1 MNFELKALALPQAAN
16 QPADVLVLLVPDA
29 FEPGSDALS
38 TLVAHARK
46 NKDWDCEAG
55 KLLQLYQVPA
65 IAARRVVLLGVGN
78 GSAKAVR
85 QAVVACAAVLKGPG
99 VVQAL
104 LCFAASPVPQSVAR
118 MLTIS
123 GLMDFFSA

>member
-104 LCFAASPVPQSVAR
+104 A
-118 MLTIS
+118 
-123 GLMDFFSA
+123 